1 MDKETEQKMTDDRSI
16 LSNNKPIDIVLTQ
29 LLAIYQCY
37 ANFQWNRE
45 TTFAATC
52 SYLNLFVNLITDFMI

>member
-52 SYLNLFVNLITDFMI
+52 S